1 MEKNINTFDKLLEL
15 SKTSGKKIYEIMQ
28 EKEAFDFEI
37 TVKEV
42 RNKVY
47 KNLQAMKSAIERGLN
62 SKEKSY
68 SGLCGD
74 DCFKLKEKYS
84 RNKALFGELFE
95 KITTYSLAT
104 MEENL
109 RMNKIVA
116 CPTAGS
122 CGIVPAVIIA
132 LSEEMNLSEEE
143 EINALITA
151 GTIGY
156 IISSKV
162 SMAGAVAGCQAE
174 CGVAC
179 AMSAGAAVQILGGN
193 EEQIVN
199 AAALAL
205 KNLLGLTCDPVAG
218 LVEIPCVKRN
228 VFLAVHAITAAE
240 LSLAD
245 IKSKIPPD
253 EVVDAM
259 VQTGQLMSPLLKET
273 SKGGLA
279 STKSGIIIS
288 NNIGV
293 NNIGTG
299 KCSYS

>member
-1 MEKNINTFDKLLEL
+1 LIYSINTFEKLL
-15 SKTSGKKIYEIMQ
+15 KTCKENNKKIYEIMQ
-28 EKEAFDFEI
+28 EKEAYDFET
-37 TVKEV
+37 TVQEV
-42 RNKVY
+42 RIKTL
-47 KNLQAMKSAIERGLN
+47 KNIHAMKEAISKGLQ
-62 SKEKSY
+62 SKEMSF

-74 DCFKLKEKYS
+74 DCYKLREKYTKD
-84 RNKALFGELFE
+84 KALFGNVFE
-95 KITTYSLAT
+95 KITTYALAT

-132 LSEEMNLSEEE
+132 LSEEKKLDEEA

-162 SMAGAVAGCQAE
+162 AMAGAVAGCQAE
-174 CGVAC
+174 CGVAS
-179 AMSAGAAVQILGGN
+179 AMSAAAAVQILGGN
-193 EEQIVN
+193 ETQKVN
-199 AAALAL
+199 ASILAL

-240 LSLAD
+240 LALSG
-245 IKSKIPPD
+245 IESKIPPD
-253 EVVDAM
+253 EVIDAM

-273 SKGGLA
+273 SQGGLA
-279 STKSGIIIS
+279 SVKSGILIDRDLKS
-288 NNIGV
+288 RYFNE
-293 NNIGTG
+293 G
-299 KCSYS
+299 K

>member
-1 MEKNINTFDKLLEL
+1 MEYSISTFEKLINTCKSEH
-15 SKTSGKKIYEIMQ
+15 KTIYEIMQ
-28 EKEAFDFEI
+28 EKEAFDFET
-37 TVKEV
+37 TVEAIRAKT
-42 RNKVY
+42 Y
-47 KNLQAMKSAIERGLN
+47 KNICAMKEAIKKGLN
-62 SKEKSY
+62 SNEKSI

-74 DCFKLKEKYS
+74 DTIKLKNKYKKNPPILGS
-84 RNKALFGELFE
+84 VFE
-95 KITTYSLAT
+95 KITTYALAT

-122 CGIVPAVIIA
+122 CGIVPAVITA
-132 LSEEMNLSEEE
+132 LSEEYNLNKEE

-156 IISSKV
+156 IISSKIA
-162 SMAGAVAGCQAE
+162 MAGAVAGCQAE
-174 CGVAC
+174 CGVAS
-179 AMSAGAAVQILGGN
+179 AMSAAAAVQILGGT
-193 EEQIVN
+193 EEQMIN

-205 KNLLGLTCDPVAG
+205 KNLLGLTCDPVGG

-245 IKSKIPPD
+245 IESKIPPD
-253 EVVDAM
+253 EITDAM

-273 SKGGLA
+273 SMGGLA
-279 STKSGIIIS
+279 ATKSGMLI
-288 NNIGV
+288 NKELQKKYN
-293 NNIGTG
+293 G
-299 KCSYS
+299 KEGE